1 MARAAAPKKKEPARP
16 PLSLFSLFVL
26 SFVYFCF
33 SSLVVYSNRADL
45 GIEQL
50 VLYPRLVYVPDQVS
64 LAACRTSILIRQRLR
79 RA

>member
-16 PLSLFSLFVL
+16 PRFFSLFVFPL
-26 SFVYFCF
+26 
-33 SSLVVYSNRADL
+33 LVVYSNRADL